1 MANNLSNGQRMRAKS
16 KTIVSALSL
25 TGSYADIGSAINI
38 RNLHDA
44 TLYLAETANVENIV
58 VKAFLSPDPT
68 TPTATTSLYQLCTAD
83 GAEVEVTVVKNT
95 TQVYSLGACSAHY
108 IFLQGKGAVGTDG
121 DATAYLLGNF
131 GQGGDGSRLQPA
143 KINII
148 STATAL
154 TGTPTLTG
162 SVVNIRGYGHLT
174 LYVYNSDGAV
184 NAVITP
190 YVSFGDTAPTALTT
204 MYSLDVVAGTAKT
217 FTTLATERAAHP
229 LLGVSGDWL
238 ALSCSGN
245 GADIVAY
252 LFGTLSGHGY

>member
-1 MANNLSNGQRMRAKS
+1 MANNTSNGQRMRAKS
-16 KTIVSALSL
+16 KTIASAASL
-25 TGSYADIGSAINI
+25 AASYADVGSAVNM
-38 RNLHDA
+38 RNMHDA
-44 TLYLAETANVENIV
+44 TLYLAEVANTENAL

-68 TPTATTSLYQLCTAD
+68 TPTASTGLYQLCTAD
-83 GAEVEVTVVKNT
+83 GAEVVVTVTQNT
-95 TQVYSLGACSAHY
+95 TQVYSLGACAAHY
-108 IFLQGKGAVGTDG
+108 MFLQGQGAVGTDA
-121 DATAYLLGNF
+121 DLTAYLLGNF
-131 GQGGDGSRLQPA
+131 GQGGDGSRLQTA
-143 KINII
+143 KISVI

-174 LYVYNSDGAV
+174 LYVSNTDVAV
-184 NAVITP
+184 NAVVTP
-190 YVSFGDTAPTALTT
+190 YVSFGDTAPSALSS

-217 FTTLATERAAHP
+217 FTTLASEKAAHP
-229 LLGVSGDWL
+229 LLGVCGDWM